1 MPEHFWKSLLAD
13 KMQEYINIKKIAG
26 FKFKIEYRWMERY
39 DDHCLAN
46 GYDAERSMCK
56 EVMGFWF
63 CFGHRFSNTYIGI
76 NIVVTKIL
84 RKHAENFFYVVSN
97 AALLVVYPINKCFT
111 RCRGRLYTYKDA
123 KGYSKEEIIGEFIF
137 EMYAIESA
145 KYAKEKVFPAFAK
158 TGTKE
163 MKSFN

>member
-111 RCRGRLYTYKDA
+111 RVEVGYTPTRTQKDILKKKSLANLFLRCMPLRAQNTQKRRYFQHLRRLEQK
-123 KGYSKEEIIGEFIF
+123 K
-137 EMYAIESA
+137 
-145 KYAKEKVFPAFAK
+145 
-158 TGTKE
+158 
-163 MKSFN
+163 